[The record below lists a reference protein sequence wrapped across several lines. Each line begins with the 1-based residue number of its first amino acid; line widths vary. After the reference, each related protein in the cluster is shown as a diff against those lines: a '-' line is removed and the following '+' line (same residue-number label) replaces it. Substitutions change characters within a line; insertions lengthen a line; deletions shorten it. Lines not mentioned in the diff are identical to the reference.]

1 MIASRF
7 VGCSGSAFAHSFEI
21 MVLCLPGRFQQVKS
35 GWEAW
40 MQMDERKNKGGK
52 AALRRIK
59 EHQKENGR
67 GRLEEK
73 KQRGERK

>member
-1 MIASRF
+1 
-7 VGCSGSAFAHSFEI
+7 
-21 MVLCLPGRFQQVKS
+21 
-35 GWEAW
+35 
-40 MQMDERKNKGGK
+40 MQMDERKNKGGE

-73 KQRGERK
+73 KQRGERKRQKKKKRVSEVERGRAGIKKNRGSKASVCP